1 MRTVRIDFTN
11 QSVSYPDGTLA
22 GRRGEHLM
30 TQLVISLPEEMGASE
45 IEYYRLAFC
54 RYGNEERI
62 LTNRITEATEGD
74 RAYRSGNL
82 IYCKLWHDLT
92 DAQGLFFNVEGCRE
106 KNGEEVLLCK
116 SPRARLSFQSAVS
129 GEESAADTPLSS
141 PRDGITPHI
150 GANGNWFLGS
160 QDTGVSAAGQKGEPG
175 ETGAP
180 GTPGQPGPRGEQ
192 GPKGDQGTTG
202 PKGDPGI
209 QGPKGDPGPAGT
221 NGRDG
226 ANGVSPTVIVAS
238 NTATEYKLTITAQN
252 GTITT
257 PNLRGQDGAGSGS
270 VSVVVGETVTGA
282 PGTNASVTNSGT
294 ASAPVLN
301 FTIPRGDKGETGP
314 KGEPGIQGPKGDPGS
329 AGANGRDG
337 TDGVSPT
344 VAVASNTSTEYK
356 LTITD
361 KNGSITT
368 PNLKG
373 QNGSGGGSGSSS
385 SFTTQDVPL
394 EWTRDDDLKVLYAPI
409 DISPENYV
417 RVMHVVLTTDGVINS
432 NSALLNV
439 PGIMTFGASTPTPI
453 YLARLFTVAPLD
465 GFVICADISRALTEG
480 DIGDLSINLIPSMFT
495 QATLY
500 ILQEG

>member
-30 TQLVISLPEEMGASE
+30 TQLIISLPEEMGASE

-160 QDTGVSAAGQKGEPG
+160 QDTGA
-175 ETGAP
+175 GAP
-180 GTPGQPGPRGEQ
+180 GTPGQPGITPHIDSAT
-192 GPKGDQGTTG
+192 KHWMTGDTDTGISAEGT
-202 PKGDPGI
+202 
-209 QGPKGDPGPAGT
+209 PGPH
-221 NGRDG
+221 G
-226 ANGVSPTVIVAS
+226 ANGADGVSPTVSVAI
-238 NTATEYKLTITAQN
+238 NTGTEYRLTITDKN
-252 GTITT
+252 GSITT
-257 PNLRGQDGAGSGS
+257 PNLKGQNGAGSGS
-270 VSVVVGETVTGA
+270 VSVTVGETTTGA
-282 PGTNASVTNSGT
+282 PGSNATVTNSGT

-314 KGEPGIQGPKGDPGS
+314 KGEPGIQGPKGDPGP

>member
-30 TQLVISLPEEMGASE
+30 TQLIISLPEEMGASE

-175 ETGAP
+175 EAGAP
-180 GTPGQPGPRGEQ
+180 GPH
-192 GPKGDQGTTG
+192 
-202 PKGDPGI
+202 
-209 QGPKGDPGPAGT
+209 
-221 NGRDG
+221 G
-226 ANGVSPTVIVAS
+226 ANGADGVSPTVSVAS
-238 NTATEYKLTITAQN
+238 NTGTEYRLTITDKN
-252 GTITT
+252 GSITT
-257 PNLRGQDGAGSGS
+257 PNLKGQNGAGSGS
-270 VSVVVGETVTGA
+270 VSVTVGETTTGA
-282 PGTNASVTNSGT
+282 PGSNATVTNSGT

-314 KGEPGIQGPKGDPGS
+314 KGEPGIQGPKGDPGP

-465 GFVICADISRALTEG
+465 GFVICADISRALEDGTV
-480 DIGDLSINLIPSMFT
+480 GDLSIDLIPSMFT

>member
-30 TQLVISLPEEMGASE
+30 TQLIISLPEEMGASE

-175 ETGAP
+175 EAGAP
-180 GTPGQPGPRGEQ
+180 GTPGQPGITPHIDSAT
-192 GPKGDQGTTG
+192 KHWMTGDTDTGISAEGT
-202 PKGDPGI
+202 
-209 QGPKGDPGPAGT
+209 PGPH
-221 NGRDG
+221 G
-226 ANGVSPTVIVAS
+226 ANGADGVSPTVSVVS
-238 NTATEYKLTITAQN
+238 NTGTEYRLTITDKN
-252 GTITT
+252 GSITT
-257 PNLRGQDGAGSGS
+257 PNLKGQNGAGSGS
-270 VSVVVGETVTGA
+270 VSVTVGETTTGA
-282 PGTNASVTNSGT
+282 PGSNATVTNSGT

-314 KGEPGIQGPKGDPGS
+314 KGEPGIQGPKGDPGP

-356 LTITD
+356 LPITD

-394 EWTRDDDLKVLYAPI
+394 VWTLDADLKIMY
-409 DISPENYV
+409 
-417 RVMHVVLTTDGVINS
+417 
-432 NSALLNV
+432 ALLDIDRDTFSRILGGYSHAVDDEIACIKV
-439 PGIMTFGASTPTPI
+439 PGAFSPGGQFPLTLYLGQLYGYFPDNSGYSVIADLRNVYADAGGGAAAEVIISL
-453 YLARLFTVAPLD
+453 YQDLFQTM
-465 GFVICADISRALTEG
+465 R
-480 DIGDLSINLIPSMFT
+480 
-495 QATLY
+495 LY
-500 ILQEG
+500 ILEG

>member
-30 TQLVISLPEEMGASE
+30 TQLIISLPEEMGASE

-175 ETGAP
+175 EAGAP
-180 GTPGQPGPRGEQ
+180 GTPGQPGITPHIDSAT
-192 GPKGDQGTTG
+192 KHWMTGDTDTGISAEGT
-202 PKGDPGI
+202 
-209 QGPKGDPGPAGT
+209 PGPH
-221 NGRDG
+221 G
-226 ANGVSPTVIVAS
+226 ANGADGVSPTVSVAS
-238 NTATEYKLTITAQN
+238 NTGTEYRLTITDKN
-252 GTITT
+252 GSITT
-257 PNLRGQDGAGSGS
+257 PNLKGQNGAGSGS
-270 VSVVVGETVTGA
+270 VSVTVGETTTGA
-282 PGTNASVTNSGT
+282 PGSNATVTNSGT

-301 FTIPRGDKGETGP
+301 FTIPRGDKGE
-314 KGEPGIQGPKGDPGS
+314 PGIQGPKGDPGP

-394 EWTRDDDLKVLYAPI
+394 VWTRDDDLKVLYAPI

>member
-30 TQLVISLPEEMGASE
+30 TQLIISLPEEMGASE

-175 ETGAP
+175 EAGAP
-180 GTPGQPGPRGEQ
+180 GTPGQPGITPHIDSAT
-192 GPKGDQGTTG
+192 KHWMTGDTDTGISAEGT
-202 PKGDPGI
+202 
-209 QGPKGDPGPAGT
+209 PGPH
-221 NGRDG
+221 G
-226 ANGVSPTVIVAS
+226 ANGADGVSPTVSVAS
-238 NTATEYKLTITAQN
+238 NTGTEYRLTITDKN
-252 GTITT
+252 GSITT
-257 PNLRGQDGAGSGS
+257 PNLKGQNGAGSGS
-270 VSVVVGETVTGA
+270 VSVTVGETTTGA
-282 PGTNASVTNSGT
+282 PGSNATVTNSGT

-314 KGEPGIQGPKGDPGS
+314 KGEPGIQGPKGDPGP

-373 QNGSGGGSGSSS
+373 QNGSGGSSGGS
-385 SFTTQDVPL
+385 SFTTRDFSL
-394 EWTRDDDLKVLYAPI
+394 TWTANEVLKVMYAPI
-409 DISPENYV
+409 DISPEDYV
-417 RVMHVVLTTDGVINS
+417 RVTHAVLTNDGDMETGAAAIV
-432 NSALLNV
+432 NV
-439 PGIMTFGASTPTPI
+439 PGMWAFGEGMPLSIYLGQLYIVAPNDGFAICIDLSWAYEGGMEDDATTTFGAI
-453 YLARLFTVAPLD
+453 
-465 GFVICADISRALTEG
+465 
-480 DIGDLSINLIPSMFT
+480 FT
-495 QATLY
+495 QARLY
-500 ILQEG
+500 ILQE

>member
-30 TQLVISLPEEMGASE
+30 TQLIISLPEEMGASE

-238 NTATEYKLTITAQN
+238 NTATEYKLTITDKN
-252 GTITT
+252 GSITT
-257 PNLRGQDGAGSGS
+257 PNLKGQDGAGSGS
-270 VSVVVGETVTGA
+270 VSVLVGETVTGA
-282 PGTNASVTNSGT
+282 PGTNASVTNTGT
-294 ASAPVLN
+294 ASAPILN
-301 FTIPRGDKGETGP
+301 FTIPRGNPGAAGP
-314 KGEPGIQGPKGDPGS
+314 QGTQGPAGT
-329 AGANGRDG
+329 AGAQGPAG
-337 TDGVSPT
+337 TSAYQAAQAGGFTGTESEFNAQLAGLGNLN
-344 VAVASNTSTEYK
+344 AV
-356 LTITD
+356 L
-361 KNGSITT
+361 
-368 PNLKG
+368 
-373 QNGSGGGSGSSS
+373 Q
-385 SFTTQDVPL
+385 
-394 EWTRDDDLKVLYAPI
+394 
-409 DISPENYV
+409 
-417 RVMHVVLTTDGVINS
+417 
-432 NSALLNV
+432 ALV
-439 PGIMTFGASTPTPI
+439 GEA
-453 YLARLFTVAPLD
+453 V
-465 GFVICADISRALTEG
+465 
-480 DIGDLSINLIPSMFT
+480 
-495 QATLY
+495 
-500 ILQEG
+500 

>member
-30 TQLVISLPEEMGASE
+30 TQLIISLPEEMGASE

-175 ETGAP
+175 EAGAP
-180 GTPGQPGPRGEQ
+180 GTPGQPGITPHIDSAT
-192 GPKGDQGTTG
+192 KHWMTGDTDTGISAEGT
-202 PKGDPGI
+202 
-209 QGPKGDPGPAGT
+209 PGPH
-221 NGRDG
+221 G
-226 ANGVSPTVIVAS
+226 ANGADGVSPTVSVAS
-238 NTATEYKLTITAQN
+238 NTGTEYRLTITDKN
-252 GTITT
+252 GSITT
-257 PNLRGQDGAGSGS
+257 PNLKGQNGAGSGS
-270 VSVVVGETVTGA
+270 VSVTVGETTTGA
-282 PGTNASVTNSGT
+282 PGSNATVTNSGT

-314 KGEPGIQGPKGDPGS
+314 KGEPGIQGPKGDPGP

-356 LTITD
+356 LTTD

>member
-1 MRTVRIDFTN
+1 MTGDTDTGI
-11 QSVSYPDGTLA
+11 SAEGTP
-22 GRRGEHLM
+22 G
-30 TQLVISLPEEMGASE
+30 
-45 IEYYRLAFC
+45 
-54 RYGNEERI
+54 
-62 LTNRITEATEGD
+62 
-74 RAYRSGNL
+74 
-82 IYCKLWHDLT
+82 
-92 DAQGLFFNVEGCRE
+92 
-106 KNGEEVLLCK
+106 
-116 SPRARLSFQSAVS
+116 
-129 GEESAADTPLSS
+129 
-141 PRDGITPHI
+141 PH
-150 GANGNWFLGS
+150 GANGA
-160 QDTGVSAAGQKGEPG
+160 D
-175 ETGAP
+175 
-180 GTPGQPGPRGEQ
+180 
-192 GPKGDQGTTG
+192 
-202 PKGDPGI
+202 
-209 QGPKGDPGPAGT
+209 
-221 NGRDG
+221 
-226 ANGVSPTVIVAS
+226 GVSPTVSVAS
-238 NTATEYKLTITAQN
+238 NTGTEYRLTITDKN
-252 GTITT
+252 GSITT
-257 PNLRGQDGAGSGS
+257 PNLKGQNGAGSGS
-270 VSVVVGETVTGA
+270 VSVTVGETTTGA
-282 PGTNASVTNSGT
+282 PGSNATVTNSGT

-314 KGEPGIQGPKGDPGS
+314 KGEPGIQGPKGDPGP

-394 EWTRDDDLKVLYAPI
+394 VWTRDDDLKVLYAPI

-480 DIGDLSINLIPSMFT
+480 DIGDLSINLIHLCYSSHAIYLTGGMT
-495 QATLY
+495 DDRRRDDCANKCAGQGIACA
-500 ILQEG
+500 

>member
-30 TQLVISLPEEMGASE
+30 TQLIISLPEEMGASE

-175 ETGAP
+175 EAGAP
-180 GTPGQPGPRGEQ
+180 GTPGQPGITPHIDSAT
-192 GPKGDQGTTG
+192 KHWMTGDTDTGISAEGT
-202 PKGDPGI
+202 
-209 QGPKGDPGPAGT
+209 PGPH
-221 NGRDG
+221 G
-226 ANGVSPTVIVAS
+226 ANGADGVSPTVSVAS
-238 NTATEYKLTITAQN
+238 NTGTEYRLTITDKN
-252 GTITT
+252 GSITT
-257 PNLRGQDGAGSGS
+257 PNLKGQNGAGSGS
-270 VSVVVGETVTGA
+270 VSVTVGETTTGA
-282 PGTNASVTNSGT
+282 PGSNATVTNSGT

-301 FTIPRGDKGETGP
+301 FTIPRGAIVCAIGAAGP
-314 KGEPGIQGPKGDPGS
+314 
-329 AGANGRDG
+329 AGANGCYG